1 MTKTV
6 LTAGVWDLFHRGHLN
21 IIKRA
26 KEYGRLIVAVS
37 TDELVKS
44 YKNEYP
50 VFCLKD
56 RIEVLK
62 ACRYVD
68 EVIVQTKILDINQL
82 KEHKVDIIVIGDDWK
97 DKYLEGLEWMK
108 EHGKV
113 IYVPY
118 TKGISTSLIKQ
129 KLQ

>member
-1 MTKTV
+1 MTNIV

-21 IIKRA
+21 ILKRA

-44 YKNEYP
+44 YKNKYP
-50 VFCLKD
+50 IFCLED
-56 RIEVLK
+56 RIEILK
-62 ACRYVD
+62 ACKYVD

-82 KEHKVDIIVIGDDWK
+82 KEHKVDIIVIGDDWT